1 MADLD
6 EAGPHESDDDGDHVD
21 GELELQ
27 ELGDAVV
34 DVTSPHHSLNDRR
47 KVIVRQDD
55 VRRLLRYVRTRDTL
69 STRTIHEAGVA
80 PRDEPR
86 NTPAL
91 YRRKGRCHPSMVES
105 P

>member
-1 MADLD
+1 MTDLN

-69 STRTIHEAGVA
+69 QCEN
-80 PRDEPR
+80 
-86 NTPAL
+86 NT
-91 YRRKGRCHPSMVES
+91 
-105 P
+105 